1 MLKKCID
8 QVKELYDITYLC
20 CEGYHP
26 IHYTLGVG
34 DTMISIW
41 SLFKKSIRAI
51 FMRNNTDDLDK
62 DISLK
67 EYQIL
72 HDALKKTASANH
84 IDLTDYRDPQARTL
98 QRLRTNLVTFV
109 AFKNYNRSQDMIRA
123 LIDEHGKI
131 RSFADFQRQVI
142 NIGEAYHRHQLEAE
156 YTTVVSAAQTAAQ
169 WEDFVRDADI
179 YPYLVY
185 KTQHDNKVR
194 KSHQLLHDVCK
205 HITDD
210 FWDTWYPPN
219 GWRCRCYILQSRTA
233 DGYKTEPD
241 AYPDDKSIPPVFRHN
256 PAKSGKVWN
265 EKHPYFI
272 GINDDIKAKIMSTR
286 NQLMKADTMYD
297 TIDGVQVHYS
307 NYFSTSFDSEL
318 RMAKT
323 LKSVY
328 NHSVKMLSQFD
339 DPNIT
344 TPDYL
349 IDDNIIA
356 EYKHFSSTNLKN
368 IIDTLRKN
376 AIKQL
381 LNNNHSK
388 EFKKIVIISIPKE
401 VNSSELLSIFRT
413 SNRVKTH
420 NIELWIQQHDSI
432 IKNNAE

>member
-20 CEGYHP
+20 CEGYYP

-62 DISLK
+62 DISIK

-72 HDALKKTASANH
+72 HDALQKTASANH

-123 LIDEHGKI
+123 LTDEHGKI

-142 NIGEAYHRHQLEAE
+142 NIGEAYHRHHLEAE

-241 AYPDDKSIPPVFRHN
+241 AYPDDKQIPPVFRHN
-256 PAKSGKVWN
+256 PAKSGKIWN
-265 EKHPYFI
+265 HHHPYFI
-272 GINDDIKAKIMSTR
+272 VKPEDR
-286 NQLMKADTMYD
+286 D
-297 TIDGVQVHYS
+297 TIFSMKNDLERDQSFYDHIEGIKVHYS
-307 NYFSTSFDSEL
+307 NMLIEYDVFSKEL
-318 RMAKT
+318 NMAKLIKLHT
-323 LKSVY
+323 SLPVT
-328 NHSVKMLSQFD
+328 MLPQND
-339 DPNIT
+339 NT
-344 TPDYL
+344 YVTNPDYL
-349 IDDNIIA
+349 LGDKIVA
-356 EYKHFSSTNLKN
+356 EYKEFSTVNLRNIESEIRDKN
-368 IIDTLRKN
+368 GAID
-376 AIKQL
+376 QL
-381 LNNNHSK
+381 LKSRHADLN
-388 EFKKIVIISIPKE
+388 KIIICKINDSVDKDRLLGKLM
-401 VNSSELLSIFRT
+401 NSSRIKKFNIKIWIYQN
-413 SNRVKTH
+413 SNFY
-420 NIELWIQQHDSI
+420 IQ
-432 IKNNAE
+432 